1 MSAKLVANRDIPTG
15 DEITIDDVTPL
26 KDSTIEVDQKIGA
39 TLGEIFL
46 SPSMVPLEPTNLLE
60 SGFSLFFSAVFGVL
74 ISLIYRHYS
83 RSIMGGRQI
92 LSSILPLTIMICV
105 IISVVKSSLALSL
118 GLVGALSIVRFRTP
132 IKDPEDLIF
141 LFLAIV
147 AGLGFGANQN
157 VYTAIG
163 ISIVLT
169 IIIVRGSL
177 RKKRSALLPNDNLN
191 IEIQWKSE
199 SSLKTTTMVDALAG
213 LASHVSLLRFDRSD
227 SWNRLSVQ
235 VGLQQSSSAEDIVNL
250 LNQFGDELE
259 YQISNAGMEW

>member
-1 MSAKLVANRDIPTG
+1 
-15 DEITIDDVTPL
+15 
-26 KDSTIEVDQKIGA
+26 
-39 TLGEIFL
+39 
-46 SPSMVPLEPTNLLE
+46 
-60 SGFSLFFSAVFGVL
+60 
-74 ISLIYRHYS
+74 
-83 RSIMGGRQI
+83 MGGRQI
-92 LSSILPLTIMICV
+92 LSSILPLTITICV

-177 RKKRSALLPNDNLN
+177 RKRDHLLPNDN
-191 IEIQWKSE
+191 
-199 SSLKTTTMVDALAG
+199 
-213 LASHVSLLRFDRSD
+213 
-227 SWNRLSVQ
+227 
-235 VGLQQSSSAEDIVNL
+235 
-250 LNQFGDELE
+250 
-259 YQISNAGMEW
+259 